1 MIREDVLY
9 KTIKAKVIEAK
20 IKYTKEELPYLYVGL
35 YCVDN
40 SGVEIN
46 LRRDNGDLENISW
59 MSFFAQKDGT
69 VKQSSVNSIKEAF
82 PKWNY
87 TLNWFQ
93 ENISAIKDQVFFCT
107 LDIYTDKNGNKHY
120 QASYLSS
127 KEPRVDKSV
136 FKEWNDK
143 LAMFNPDVSN
153 PF

>member
-46 LRRDNGDLENISW
+46 LRKDNGDLENISW

-69 VKQSSVNSIKEAF
+69 VK
-82 PKWNY
+82 
-87 TLNWFQ
+87 
-93 ENISAIKDQVFFCT
+93 
-107 LDIYTDKNGNKHY
+107 
-120 QASYLSS
+120 
-127 KEPRVDKSV
+127 
-136 FKEWNDK
+136 
-143 LAMFNPDVSN
+143 
-153 PF
+153 